1 MRGNILHAELKDG
14 SITSIGPLFQY
25 DYGQKILFSGVELP
39 FSYEVHF
46 SNSADRGNSV
56 TMIGNAEGVEIPD
69 AVLLTGDTVHVWVYL
84 HSGDS
89 DGETEYHCQIL
100 VRKRAK
106 PTNDTPTPVQ
116 QDVIT
121 QAIAALDA
129 AVAQTGED
137 VIATGQAKDAAEA
150 AQGKAEDAQAAA
162 ETAQG
167 KAEDAQ
173 QAAET
178 AQGAAETAQG
188 KAEDAQEA
196 AETAQGKAEGARD
209 WAFSA
214 AEDAADSAE
223 RAEQAAANAGYMF
236 FFIDENGDLIY
247 QRTPNTQVDFELV
260 DGDLYVMGVS

>member
-14 SITSIGPLFQY
+14 NITSIGPLFQY

-84 HSGDS
+84 HSGES

-121 QAIAALDA
+121 QTIAALDA

-150 AQGKAEDAQAAA
+150 AQGKAEDAQEAA

-167 KAEDAQ
+167 KAEEER

-178 AQGAAETAQG
+178 AQN

-196 AETAQGKAEGARD
+196 AETAQGKAEKARD
-209 WAFSA
+209 RAISK
-214 AEDAADSAE
+214 AEDAADSAD